1 MGRISRDNVPLIK
14 LWCTANLFNNVSVF
28 FFLSSYTYL
37 EKNLYL
43 YFKIVKPIF
52 KKETFNHSQLYG
64 SKIVGCLQICFYE
77 KLPLH
82 NLMNLKKMQ
91 DFPGRVYLRPGLSLE
106 SPGFYLKHRDTVH
119 LTSSSDS
126 ILYIG
131 YNIYTVHRIFHGT
144 FYLKHHPPHQQ
155 KQQQHPVREG

>member
-1 MGRISRDNVPLIK
+1 MTTLTPCQRSQRKFFDYHHEIEKSRKIAFFHLGRCRVFYNIKMGRISRDNVPLIK

-37 EKNLYL
+37 EKNLSL
-43 YFKIVKPIF
+43 YYKIVKPKF

-82 NLMNLKKMQ
+82 NLMNLKKCRSFLAEFIPQ
-91 DFPGRVYLRPGLSLE
+91 AWSLPWVARILS
-106 SPGFYLKHRDTVH
+106 
-119 LTSSSDS
+119 
-126 ILYIG
+126 
-131 YNIYTVHRIFHGT
+131 
-144 FYLKHHPPHQQ
+144 
-155 KQQQHPVREG
+155 